1 MKLNF
6 NFKLLLFFAL
16 AISNDHQLVAQTS
29 SKEVKY
35 LEQKLAEAK
44 DDTTKQYYHFR
55 LVWETFQEPKK
66 FVHHFTEG
74 GILIGNNWSAKEG
87 LFYPSFMQD
96 SIEGIRRELKVAI
109 ARYHKVNDKR
119 REVQCIYLLACFTED
134 PNIQFKYLKE
144 AQELVAKEK
153 DLKRKEMGMATIE
166 LALMNCNFTGNDPSL
181 NIPKAKKLM
190 TKFFKQGD
198 SLYAYTIM
206 GGISAAY
213 SYLEKPD
220 SAIYYSTLKFNY
232 LLKEKIRKEFLL
244 FEAQE
249 LLYYT
254 CQNLKFDLCRYYS
267 KFCLANQ
274 DSTDKFPFLSFKLY
288 LKLAAYYMN
297 VEISLKEFS
306 FKKAKEFLEKARI
319 LIAKQNNFQL
329 QNSFNRVEY
338 YAYLADWGKLSG
350 DYKLAFESAYNQMF
364 LLDSIKTIKNVENF
378 NEMQVKYEV
387 AQKEKD
393 TIIAQQKS
401 KLQLTWFISIVIVIA
416 LISIGFFFYLRNQN
430 KIKTLEES
438 IKIRNAI
445 SANLHDDV
453 GSALSSIS
461 IISDMVKT
469 LMNENPAKAK
479 ELMEKISETSVEVAE
494 NMKEI
499 VWSINPTND
508 NGENLIS
515 KMREFSGNML
525 ENLNIKFVF
534 NDQTAGLDG
543 IDSAI
548 RQDIYLIFKE
558 AVNNAAKY
566 SKASFVEINIY
577 RTQNKFVFEIHDNGV
592 GFDLNNS
599 NQGNGIYNMKKRA
612 NSIHASLLIESQRN
626 IGTRVKLIV

>member
-244 FEAQE
+244 GTAQE
-249 LLYYT
+249 LLLFT
-254 CQNLKFDLCRYYS
+254 GQLGMFDLCRYYA
-267 KFCLANQ
+267 KYCLANL
-274 DSTDKFPFLSFKLY
+274 DTTDKYVFLSTSVY
-288 LKLAAYYMN
+288 LKLALYYMN
-297 VEISLKEFS
+297 VEASAEDFSLK
-306 FKKAKEFLEKARI
+306 KAQEYLERARI
-319 LIAKQNNFQL
+319 LTSKKKSWQR
-329 QNSFNRVEY
+329 QNSIHRIDY
-338 YAYLADWGKLSG
+338 YAYLAEWAKLSG

-401 KLQLTWFISIVIVIA
+401 KLQLTWFISIVFLITLIA
-416 LISIGFFFYLRNQN
+416 IGLFFYMRNRN

-438 IKIRNAI
+438 IKIRNTI

-461 IISDMVKT
+461 IISDMVKSVVT
-469 LMNENPAKAK
+469 KNPEKANE
-479 ELMEKISETSVEVAE
+479 LIDKISETSNEVMS
-494 NMKEI
+494 NMKDI
-499 VWSINPTND
+499 VWSINPNND
-508 NGENLIS
+508 HVENLLA
-515 KMREFSGNML
+515 KMREFAANVL
-525 ENLNIKFVF
+525 ENGKIEMIY
-534 NDQTAGLDG
+534 NDQTAGKAK
-543 IDSAI
+543 IDVVN
-548 RQDIYLIFKE
+548 RPEVYLIFKE
-558 AVNNAAKY
+558 AINNVAKY
-566 SKASFVEINIY
+566 AKASLVEINLYNTAEHFCI
-577 RTQNKFVFEIHDNGV
+577 EIFDNGI
-592 GFDLNNS
+592 GFDKDKVEM
-599 NQGNGIYNMKKRA
+599 GNGLINMHKRA
-612 NSIHASLLIESQRN
+612 EKIGAKFTLQSEIN
-626 IGTRVKLIV
+626 IGTKINLIV